1 MEDSTAVVV
10 VVVVVVVVFVSEV
23 LVRASL
29 SFSERGC

>member
-10 VVVVVVVVFVSEV
+10 VVVVVVVSVSEV